1 MKSLTL
7 FVLLYL
13 TSLSFQARFQLTDR
27 FLTTNRWTLSITDF
41 PIIHED
47 VYLDSNGVIY
57 RSDNRTQFQGASWNF
72 DERTQFL
79 QIHRNQEGSCLMNTI
94 VINQNPTYYPDV
106 SIFGVGYVETMR
118 VTTHCSLQVVT
129 NRWQLYNECRCNQPK
144 SYLLPRRFYIWSR
157 IRRNYDGNDSLQPAS
172 SD

>member
-106 SIFGVGYVETMR
+106 TIFGVAPVPSLNIWGQ
-118 VTTHCSLQVVT
+118 CSLQVVT
-129 NRWQLYNECRCNQPK
+129 N
-144 SYLLPRRFYIWSR
+144 
-157 IRRNYDGNDSLQPAS
+157 
-172 SD
+172 